1 MTTPTVSVVM
11 PVYNAERYVAQ
22 TMDSILGQTFGDFE
36 FIVIDDG
43 SKDGSLAVLQEYAR
57 RDPRIRLISRPN
69 TGYVRALNEG
79 LGLVRGKYLAR
90 IDADDLAHPD
100 RFRLQVARMDAE
112 PELVALGS
120 CALAIDEDGRPLGA
134 YDNPLTHEEIERNHL
149 AGHSSIHHPAVM
161 MRPEAV
167 NRVGGYR
174 TQFMPCEDF
183 DLWVR
188 LGEVG
193 RLANLPERLLTKR
206 LMVGSA
212 VGSSL
217 QKQDAQVKELLED
230 AWKRRGLPGEPKV
243 PTRELFEAVDLYRQW
258 SWMALKAGHV
268 STARRYA
275 WKVVGAAPFRAES
288 WRLMACSIRGR

>member
-79 LGLVRGKYLAR
+79 LGLVRGKHLAR